1 MATEL
6 QLQDLLSAVTD
17 ALLSDENADLDTLVA
32 QYAVPRADVENFLG
46 VIRRLHI
53 LLVGA
58 QPSRRF
64 VRRLKHDLIGEAN
77 HNVVAR
83 IRYLPARVQIA
94 AGVALVAGFMLL
106 TRRRMLE
113 EVKNEKK
120 KVPVILQQG

>member
-17 ALLSDENADLDTLVA
+17 ALLADENADLDILVA
-32 QYAVPRADVENFLG
+32 QYAVPRSDVENFLG

-53 LLVGA
+53 MLVGT

-64 VRRLKHDLIGEAN
+64 VRRLKHDLVGESN
-77 HNVVAR
+77 RNVVSR

-94 AGVALVAGFMLL
+94 AGVALVAGFMLF

-113 EVKNEKK
+113 EVKHDKK
-120 KVPVILQQG
+120 KVPAVLQQG

>member
-17 ALLSDENADLDTLVA
+17 ALLADESADLDTLVA
-32 QYAVPRADVENFLG
+32 QYAVPRAEVENFLG

-53 LLVGA
+53 MLVGA

-64 VRRLKHDLIGEAN
+64 VRRLKHDLVGESN
-77 HNVVAR
+77 SNVVAR

-106 TRRRMLE
+106 TRRRMLD
-113 EVKNEKK
+113 EVKHDKK
-120 KVPVILQQG
+120 KVPAILQQG